1 MPLLIVKMPANV
13 IVVFKGFTDIINMNM
28 IDKKMLYEKTIG
40 RILPKK
46 IETSDRLLLRILNGT
61 EGADDAS
68 PIQTLGYVQSNILRD
83 LLLAAVILGILAILI
98 ICMVL
103 LYKYCYPKLP
113 KSLKAALL
121 SIKGKL
127 MWSVILR
134 YTTQTYLSVAIGA
147 FLAVKTIGE
156 SSLVRK
162 ITILLQI
169 LYLALW
175 PAMIFTILYRNRAVL
190 AYP

>member
-1 MPLLIVKMPANV
+1 
-13 IVVFKGFTDIINMNM
+13 M

-68 PIQTLGYVQSNILRD
+68 PIQTLGYVQSNILRN
-83 LLLAAVILGILAILI
+83 LLLAAVILGILVILI
-98 ICMVL
+98 VCMVL

-134 YTTQTYLSVAIGA
+134 YTTQTYLSMAIGA
-147 FLAVKTIGE
+147 FLAVKTVGE
-156 SSLVRK
+156 ASLVRK
-162 ITILLQI
+162 ITIPLQI